1 MSQKHRRGAPTLV
14 WSHSGRRRGQREWR
28 AEEGQVQGPE
38 GGPLE
43 SHQALVKDGGL
54 EQGEGA
60 GGSQGLKKNVPH
72 LGSHVMELG

>member
-1 MSQKHRRGAPTLV
+1 MSQRHRRGAPTLV
-14 WSHSGRRRGQREWR
+14 WSRSGRRRGQREWR

-54 EQGEGA
+54 EQGEGLVA
-60 GGSQGLKKNVPH
+60 VRDSRRTFHIWGP
-72 LGSHVMELG
+72 M